1 VELELIHED
10 LGLGLSADVH
20 DREAVRD
27 DVLAVANQD
36 LPRCLDDLEGLGRSL
51 LVEPHAENGC
61 VAASDP
67 GLDAV
72 VVRAADRAGGDDHGR
87 LALQLLVAL
96 AVVEFGA
103 AAANLDA
110 FMNPAQLFVY
120 AIVASVSVPC
130 VATLATLAG
139 EFGWR
144 AALTMSAATLAVAI
158 GAGGIL
164 ARLLGIA

>member
-1 VELELIHED
+1 MIAGSIALGVIYETGLIWPIKFAIGPVVEGW
-10 LGLGLSADVH
+10 LGLP
-20 DREAVRD
+20 
-27 DVLAVANQD
+27 AVA
-36 LPRCLDDLEGLGRSL
+36 GLALGFAFLRK
-51 LVEPHAENGC
+51 E
-61 VAASDP
+61 
-67 GLDAV
+67 
-72 VVRAADRAGGDDHGR
+72 

-144 AALTMSAATLAVAI
+144 AALAMSGATLAVAI
-158 GAGGIL
+158 GGGGVL
-164 ARLLGIA
+164 ARLLGLA